1 MLEAYAGGGATAQA
15 IRSDRGHRAIA
26 CAPTYSEWFSRFMTG
41 LKSRIGERR
50 KQDAAISI
58 TLMVEIQRRLEL
70 EWQLATGL
78 MNKDRVRAAA
88 EHGSFHV
95 LTYCGS
101 LRGFETPK
109 VVLHDLIHQTLSPE
123 EALEAASR
131 GNKTPP
137 HVSLP
142 LKGRFKARSQEVQR
156 RIIDICWETKSGLKP
171 GVWTRRLIEA
181 LKDCGISSGWAYTNK
196 SSNIQLKMSDF
207 A

>member
-1 MLEAYAGGGATAQA
+1 MHAAIGILHRTNLAGRHEATQKYASARKARSVHANIYMARAGGGATAQA
-15 IRSDRGHRAIA
+15 TRSDHGHRAIA
-26 CAPTYSEWFSRFMTG
+26 CAPTDSEWFSRFMTG

-137 HVSLP
+137 HVSLCW
-142 LKGRFKARSQEVQR
+142 KR
-156 RIIDICWETKSGLKP
+156 RYSPQPVLEYG
-171 GVWTRRLIEA
+171 
-181 LKDCGISSGWAYTNK
+181 
-196 SSNIQLKMSDF
+196 
-207 A
+207 